1 MIKCASNKRG
11 VDFGLQ
17 PSSHAVSG
25 LPQLCVCDIRAERD
39 VIRRGWD
46 LWWRRLQHIQSLLVP
61 VLVHQPLHLHLID
74 CRPSGHYQVAIV
86 ISLLVSHDVSVNAHS
101 SVSGVKMNFGTIL

>member
-25 LPQLCVCDIRAERD
+25 LPQLCVCGIRTERD

-46 LWWRRLQHIQSLLVP
+46 LWWRRLQYIQSLLIP
-61 VLVHQPLHLHLID
+61 VLVHQLVHLYLVD
-74 CRPSGHYQVAIV
+74 CRPSGHHQVAIV
-86 ISLLVSHDVSVNAHS
+86 ISSLVSHDVSVNAHS
-101 SVSGVKMNFGTIL
+101 SGLKMNFGMIL